1 MAFGNGGV
9 GCYSNILL
17 AVLIIAAAV
26 APLLPMP
33 AASAS
38 GLNLKARDHRCKKAE
53 EGRRVTVLIQ
63 GVPYDCRCEGGIVN
77 GCERRCD
84 ADCKRRCNEE
94 LKVRRTSVLLRYF
107 YSSFR
112 TLRHEMLTIA
122 R

>member
-17 AVLIIAAAV
+17 AVLIAAAV
-26 APLLPMP
+26 VPPMQ
-33 AASAS
+33 AAAS

-53 EGRRVTVLIQ
+53 EGRTVTVLIQ

-94 LKVRRTSVLLRYF
+94 LKVNRTA
-107 YSSFR
+107 
-112 TLRHEMLTIA
+112 I
-122 R
+122 

>member
-1 MAFGNGGV
+1 MAFGNGGGV

-94 LKVRRTSVLLRYF
+94 LKVRRTSMLKILLFKFSY
-107 YSSFR
+107 
-112 TLRHEMLTIA
+112 TLA
-122 R
+122 

>member
-9 GCYSNILL
+9 GCYSNVLL

-26 APLLPMP
+26 APLPVP
-33 AASAS
+33 ASAS

>member
-1 MAFGNGGV
+1 MAFGGGGGV
-9 GCYSNILL
+9 GCYSNLLL
-17 AVLIIAAAV
+17 AVLIV
-26 APLLPMP
+26 SLPML
-33 AASAS
+33 ASAS

-94 LKVRRTSVLLRYF
+94 LKVRRTSMPKILLFNFSY
-107 YSSFR
+107 
-112 TLRHEMLTIA
+112 TLA
-122 R
+122 